1 MTNTCHWSAEARNK
15 LQTHLHIR
23 SKDLRADTQ
32 KRVSPHPVSVKL
44 LQSKPALRNCLIEY
58 ILVVF
63 HI

>member
-1 MTNTCHWSAEARNK
+1 MTNIWHWSAEARNK
-15 LQTHLHIR
+15 LQTHLHIQ

-44 LQSKPALRNCLIEY
+44 LQSKPALRHCLIEY

>member
-1 MTNTCHWSAEARNK
+1 MTNTCHWSAETSNK

-23 SKDLRADTQ
+23 SKYLRADTLL
-32 KRVSPHPVSVKL
+32 RVSPPPVSVKL